1 MQDVAGIEMNV
12 CPRQQDDSWGS
23 PPPPPIDSQHPMA
36 RVSVPTAL
44 RLPSSLRVEASHPAV
59 VKALNR
65 LSRPSLLSIVL
76 DWLDDKNQ
84 SICPPLLRPAELDED
99 GGVEDD
105 LYLDDFYPPAR
116 SLDELQELYTDLQE
130 RRGGKRE
137 VVDRIVEGDWR
148 EGLSLYQL
156 ALVDIQYLY
165 DHPLSLKWGAYRIQP
180 LQPPLDE
187 AAAEA
192 PEKVNK
198 KSLAVPRFHPS
209 TFLQNLQAEVL
220 PDVKAHYQF
229 ERHRSLPLSL
239 LRIFVLDSPYATS
252 LAVASSSRNRGGLS
266 APTSFDA
273 SRTIYLAFPDAAPYI
288 YISKSTT
295 TGATT
300 TGDTRSLRSLLIDGV
315 PKALSKP
322 KERYALAPV
331 GLSTK
336 NLDALLSAKGS
347 GRTNAA
353 GGGWGIYVEDKKTTE
368 SPLNAVLPTP
378 PPSADEESPLDR
390 DAPPQHQQQHSALP
404 TRKRPRS
411 SDVVVSKYEREMKR
425 HKALARARF
434 GTSGSVDDG
443 KGIERLDIVIEDSF
457 PQVATAAADNDL
469 SDEDEDDDGDETN
482 NNSNNDIQGG
492 PNHSSSKPTRGRR
505 STLDITFIQ
514 EQAAADAEAE
524 GGAEADEDAE
534 FARASAGS
542 WRPNV
547 RLTFHGPHVFAG
559 VRQLV
564 EAGVVNGERMPGWLT
579 GEEGVTIGAVR
590 SGRIRGHKGSG
601 L

>member
-1 MQDVAGIEMNV
+1 
-12 CPRQQDDSWGS
+12 
-23 PPPPPIDSQHPMA
+23 MA
-36 RVSVPTAL
+36 PRVSVPTAT

-59 VKALNR
+59 VKALNK

-84 SICPPLLRPAELDED
+84 GICPPLLRPAELDEVGPD
-99 GGVEDD
+99 GQEQDD
-105 LYLDDFYPPAR
+105 PYADDFYPPAR
-116 SLDELQELYTDLQE
+116 SVDELQELYSDLQD

-137 VVDRIVEGDWR
+137 VVDRIIEGDWR
-148 EGLSLYQL
+148 QGLSLYQL

-165 DHPLSLKWGAYRIQP
+165 DHPLSLKWGAFRIQP
-180 LQPPLDE
+180 LRPPRDE
-187 AAAEA
+187 AEAEA

-198 KSLAVPRFHPS
+198 MSLAVPRFHPS

-239 LRIFVLDSPYATS
+239 LRIFVLDSPYTTS

-322 KERYALAPV
+322 KERYALTPV

-336 NLDALLSAKGS
+336 NLDALLSTKGS

-353 GGGWGIYVEDKKTTE
+353 GGGWGIYVDDSKTTE
-368 SPLNAVLPTP
+368 SPLNVVLPTP
-378 PPSADEESPLDR
+378 PPSAPGSADEVSSPHD
-390 DAPPQHQQQHSALP
+390 PQHAALP
-404 TRKRPRS
+404 VRKKRPR
-411 SDVVVSKYEREMKR
+411 DPVASKYEREIKR
-425 HKALARARF
+425 HRSLAKARF
-434 GTSGSVDDG
+434 GHSALAEDG
-443 KGIERLDIVIEDSF
+443 KGIERLDIVIEDAF
-457 PQVATAAADNDL
+457 PHLPESA
-469 SDEDEDDDGDETN
+469 TN
-482 NNSNNDIQGG
+482 NNDDDDSDVTDDEEEEDDNNADASGRQS
-492 PNHSSSKPTRGRR
+492 PSKSTRGRR

-514 EQAAADAEAE
+514 QQAALDAADPDNND
-524 GGAEADEDAE
+524 DEDMVENAE
-534 FARASAGS
+534 FERLNAGT

-564 EAGVVNGERMPGWLT
+564 EAGVINGERMPGWLT

>member
-1 MQDVAGIEMNV
+1 MA
-12 CPRQQDDSWGS
+12 PR
-23 PPPPPIDSQHPMA
+23 I
-36 RVSVPTAL
+36 SVPTAT
-44 RLPSSLRVEASHPAV
+44 RLPSSLRVDASQPAV
-59 VKALNR
+59 VKALNK
-65 LSRPSLLSIVL
+65 LSRHSLLSIAL

-84 SICPPLLRPAELDED
+84 GICPPLLRPPELDEPGPD
-99 GGVEDD
+99 GEPLDD
-105 LYLDDFYPPAR
+105 PYADDFYPPAR
-116 SLDELQELYTDLQE
+116 SVEELQELYADLQD
-130 RRGGKRE
+130 RKGGKRE
-137 VVDRIVEGDWR
+137 VVDRIIEGDWR
-148 EGLSLYQL
+148 QGLSLYQL

-165 DHPLSLKWGAYRIQP
+165 DHPLSLKWGAFRIQP
-180 LQPPLDE
+180 LKPPRDE
-187 AAAEA
+187 AEAEA
-192 PEKVNK
+192 PERVNK
-198 KSLAVPRFHPS
+198 TSLAVPRFHPS

-239 LRIFVLDSPYATS
+239 LRIFVLDSPYTTS
-252 LAVASSSRNRGGLS
+252 LAVASSSRNRGGHS

-295 TGATT
+295 TGPTT
-300 TGDTRSLRSLLIDGV
+300 TGDTRSLRSLLVDGV

-322 KERYALAPV
+322 KERYTLTPV

-336 NLDALLSAKGS
+336 NLDALLATKGS

-353 GGGWGIYVEDKKTTE
+353 GGGWGIYVDDAKTTE
-368 SPLNAVLPTP
+368 SPLNVMLPTP
-378 PPSADEESPLDR
+378 PPSAPSSADEVSSPSD
-390 DAPPQHQQQHSALP
+390 PQHSALP
-404 TRKRPRS
+404 VRQKRARDP
-411 SDVVVSKYEREMKR
+411 VAGKYEREIKR
-425 HKALARARF
+425 HRTLARTRF
-434 GTSGSVDDG
+434 GHSGTVEDG
-443 KGIERLDIVIEDSF
+443 KGIERLDIVIEDAF
-457 PQVATAAADNDL
+457 PQLPEIATAGADDD
-469 SDEDEDDDGDETN
+469 DEDEDEDNDN
-482 NNSNNDIQGG
+482 NNGPTSNGQT
-492 PNHSSSKPTRGRR
+492 PAKSARGRR

-514 EQAAADAEAE
+514 QQAALDAADPENNN
-524 GGAEADEDAE
+524 DTEDALENAE
-534 FARASAGS
+534 FERINSGN

-564 EAGVVNGERMPGWLT
+564 EAGVINGERMPGWLT

>member
-1 MQDVAGIEMNV
+1 
-12 CPRQQDDSWGS
+12 
-23 PPPPPIDSQHPMA
+23 MA
-36 RVSVPTAL
+36 RISVPTAL
-44 RLPSSLRVEASHPAV
+44 RLPSSLRVEASNPAV
-59 VKALNR
+59 AKALNR

-84 SICPPLLRPAELDED
+84 GICPPLLRPSELDE
-99 GGVEDD
+99 GGQDEEDP
-105 LYLDDFYPPAR
+105 YVDDFYPPAR
-116 SLDELQELYTDLQE
+116 SLEELQELYADLQE

-148 EGLSLYQL
+148 GGLSLYQL

-192 PEKVNK
+192 APERADKR
-198 KSLAVPRFHPS
+198 SLAVPRFHPS
-209 TFLQNLQAEVL
+209 TFLQNLQDEVL

-239 LRIFVLDSPYATS
+239 LRILVLDSPYVTS
-252 LAVASSSRNRGGLS
+252 LAVASSSSRRGRAGGGS
-266 APTSFDA
+266 SAAPTSFDA

-315 PKALSKP
+315 PKALSRP
-322 KERYALAPV
+322 KERYTLVPV

-336 NLDALLSAKGS
+336 NLDALLSAKGP
-347 GRTNAA
+347 GRTNGA
-353 GGGWGIYVEDKKTTE
+353 GAGWGIYVDDKRTTE
-368 SPLNAVLPTP
+368 SPLNAVLLPTP
-378 PPSADEESPLDR
+378 PPSADEGNPLE
-390 DAPPQHQQQHSALP
+390 QHVA
-404 TRKRPRS
+404 TARKRAWGS
-411 SDVVVSKYEREMKR
+411 GGDIVISKYEREVKR
-425 HKALARARF
+425 HRALARARF

-443 KGIERLDIVIEDSF
+443 KGIERLDIVIEDAF
-457 PQVATAAADNDL
+457 PESVTAAGDDL
-469 SDEDEDDDGDETN
+469 SDEDEDRDNDDDNDNSNANQPEN
-482 NNSNNDIQGG
+482 NNTS
-492 PNHSSSKPTRGRR
+492 PSKAPSGRR

-514 EQAAADAEAE
+514 QQADADAADAE
-524 GGAEADEDAE
+524 EDAE
-534 FARASAGS
+534 FQQASAGS

-547 RLTFHGPHVFAG
+547 RLTLHGPHVFAG
-559 VRQLV
+559 IRQLV
-564 EAGVVNGERMPGWLT
+564 EAGVINGERMPGWLT

-590 SGRIRGHKGSG
+590 GGRIRGHKGSG